1 MKMESAVEVIEAIIT
16 ALLGL
21 MAHPETPRFLA
32 R

>member
-1 MKMESAVEVIEAIIT
+1 MVSQLSPAIIHT